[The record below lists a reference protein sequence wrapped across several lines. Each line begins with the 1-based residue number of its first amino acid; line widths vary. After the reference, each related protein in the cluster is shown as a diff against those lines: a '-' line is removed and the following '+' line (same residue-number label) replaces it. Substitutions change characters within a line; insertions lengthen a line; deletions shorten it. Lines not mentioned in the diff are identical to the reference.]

1 MPKIELFT
9 SSATASLKV
18 KKDATSFKFLLDKKK
33 VSFVEYDVASDE
45 ARKEELRA
53 KAGKIVLPALLVDG
67 EFKGDYDWAL
77 DLEEGGEFNAVIG
90 V

>member
-1 MPKIELFT
+1 LGIFNKYC
-9 SSATASLKV
+9 TA
-18 KKDATSFKFLLDKKK
+18 
-33 VSFVEYDVASDE
+33 
-45 ARKEELRA
+45 KEKR
-53 KAGKIVLPALLVDG
+53 